1 MPKIEKN
8 GIKIKWREH
17 VDDEAAIQ
25 EVFEED
31 VYRVHEIPK
40 GGVVIDLGAH
50 IGTLTLR
57 CAKERNCFV
66 YAYEPNPH
74 SYGLLLENI
83 KLNQL
88 ENKVKAFNVAVGKY
102 CGMRPFCVYNL
113 QQGSSFSPDRG
124 YEKLEQIQ
132 VRCVNPKVV
141 FQANKISTCDF
152 LKVDIELAEKEI
164 FIDEFA
170 PYLRRAKYIILEWHN
185 YDGAFYAEYLKK
197 MGYLVSITGCGCPAP
212 PYDPTFA
219 RGMLYARRYQ
229 SGGRLN

>member
-1 MPKIEKN
+1 LPEIEKN

-17 VDDEAAIQ
+17 VDDVAAIQ

-31 VYRVHEIPK
+31 VYRVREIPK
-40 GGVVIDLGAH
+40 GGLVIDLGAH

-57 CAKERNCFV
+57 CAIERDCFV

-74 SYGLLLENI
+74 SYDLLVENI
-83 KLNQL
+83 RLNQL
-88 ENKVKAFNVAVGKY
+88 ESKVKTFNIAVGKH
-102 CGMRPFCVYNL
+102 CEMRPFCVYNL

-132 VRCVNPKVV
+132 VKCENPRTI
-141 FQANKISTCDF
+141 FEANKISTCDL

-164 FIDEFA
+164 FTDEFA
-170 PYLRRAKYIILEWHN
+170 PYLAQAKHIILEWHD
-185 YDGAFYAEYLKK
+185 YDGHVYRNYLEKL
-197 MGYLVSITGCGCPAP
+197 GFSVLLTGCGCPAP

-219 RGMLYARRYQ
+219 RGMLYARRY
-229 SGGRLN
+229 